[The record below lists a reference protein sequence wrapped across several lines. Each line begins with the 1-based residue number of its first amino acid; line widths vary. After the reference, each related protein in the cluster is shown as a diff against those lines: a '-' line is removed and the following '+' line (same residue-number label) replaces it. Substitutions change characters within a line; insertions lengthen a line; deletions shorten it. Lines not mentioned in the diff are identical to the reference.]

1 VIDGITGLLV
11 EPDRPAMLVQ
21 RLRALL
27 GRPAMMQAYGIAA
40 ADRARSRY
48 CIDRIGQ
55 ETAAAY
61 ERSLPRTAPRADE
74 LADAEEA
81 EDLRE
86 VAAFG

>member
-1 VIDGITGLLV
+1 LL
-11 EPDRPAMLVQ
+11 A
-21 RLRALL
+21 
-27 GRPAMMQAYGIAA
+27 RPAMMQAYGIAA

-61 ERSLPRTAPRADE
+61 ERCLPRTAPSEDE
-74 LADAEEA
+74 LAELAEA

-86 VAAFG
+86 VAAFA